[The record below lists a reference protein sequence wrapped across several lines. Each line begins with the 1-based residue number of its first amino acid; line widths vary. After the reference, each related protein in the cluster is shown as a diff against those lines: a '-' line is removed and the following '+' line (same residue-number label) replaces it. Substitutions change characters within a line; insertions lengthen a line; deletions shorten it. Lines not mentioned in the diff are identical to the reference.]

1 MDGGKEY
8 PHPYYLAPEQG
19 GRERKGAH
27 RNRAKQQ
34 GGNRAAGGEGQQD
47 PRHKYG

>member
-1 MDGGKEY
+1 MDGRKTY
-8 PHPYYLAPEQG
+8 THPYHTAPEQG

-34 GGNRAAGGEGQQD
+34 GGNGAASGEGQQE
-47 PRHKYG
+47 PRH